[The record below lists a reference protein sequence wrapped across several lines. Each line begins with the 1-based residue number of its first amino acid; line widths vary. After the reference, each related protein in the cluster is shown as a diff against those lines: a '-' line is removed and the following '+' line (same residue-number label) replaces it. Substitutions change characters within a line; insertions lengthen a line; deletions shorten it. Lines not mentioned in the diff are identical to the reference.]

1 MTGRRAR
8 SAAVWALCGALWA
21 GGARAQEPNTND
33 CQYRPIA
40 GTVPYQ
46 VGTLAVRSFAAAFS
60 VSRMVD
66 EHLASELAAGNNL
79 AFAGQVA
86 SIAPVTYVPGFAT
99 NPSCRGDSLPGSRAT
114 DDRYARLPLSMS
126 TGGLGFALGTQTVQ
140 FIYASNMTLSV
151 VNNGAFQD
159 SFAPHV
165 FGAEGLMLGQLAPFR
180 SSKVDGPQAKM
191 FDYIAA
197 GSVNLADLVVVRAG
211 YVGSRGLYTGLDVPL
226 VNIGGSA
233 TVTGGL
239 KEVASVRA
247 VAGPYTTPIGAT
259 SAFHTRSILSTGPR
273 IDRQG
278 REVDEP
284 PVRTGWNTTH
294 VRHEIGPARSF
305 AVGRALPKR
314 YGQVEVATTSTP
326 QPELY
331 LAVASAFFG
340 PAFVS
345 GGWVNPP
352 ELRFLGSEG
361 RGRFTGAVGV
371 VIDPD
376 LGKDDFRSHATPY
389 PLLDLRVAVNDPD
402 MLRLFPYAPQGAFSL
417 VLNLHLAAST
427 KKKQEP

>member
-1 MTGRRAR
+1 MGRRAR
-8 SAAVWALCGALWA
+8 AAALSLLWGVLWA
-21 GGARAQEPNTND
+21 GVSEAQEPNTND

-66 EHLASELAAGNNL
+66 EQLAPELASGNNF
-79 AFAGQVA
+79 AFAGRVA

-99 NPSCRGDSLPGSRAT
+99 NPSCRGDSNPGSRAT

-126 TGGLGFALGTQTVQ
+126 TGGLGFALGTQTFQ

-151 VNNGAFQD
+151 VNNGSFQD

-165 FGAEGLMLGQLAPFR
+165 LGAEGLLLGQLSPFR
-180 SSKVDGPQAKM
+180 SSKIEGPQAKM

-211 YVGSRGLYTGLDVPL
+211 YVGSRGLHTGLEVPL
-226 VNIGGSA
+226 VNVGGSA

-239 KEVASVRA
+239 RELASVRA
-247 VAGPYTTPIGAT
+247 FAGPYTTPVGVT
-259 SAFHTRSILSTGPR
+259 SAFHTRSIISTGPR

-278 REVDEP
+278 RELAEP
-284 PVRTGWNTTH
+284 PVTTGWNTTH
-294 VRHEIGPARSF
+294 LRHEIGPARTF
-305 AVGRALPKR
+305 AVGRSLPKR

-326 QPELY
+326 HPELY

-345 GGWVNPP
+345 GGWVKPP

-371 VIDPD
+371 VLDPD
-376 LGKDDFRSHATPY
+376 FVKSDFLSHETPY

-402 MLRLFPYAPQGAFSL
+402 MLRLFPYAPQGAFSVL
-417 VLNLHLAAST
+417 LNLHVAAST
-427 KKKQEP
+427 KEKPKP